1 MKTME
6 KKSYVKPEIKNT
18 KIDYSITLTQSSQDP
33 APNNGPGVPT
43 SPPDEIF
50 INPLKW
56 FK

>member
-1 MKTME
+1 ME

-33 APNNGPGVPT
+33 VDPGTPTGGGPAPFP
-43 SPPDEIF
+43 EF
-50 INPLKW
+50 LNPMKW